1 MGVGGVH
8 NNLAPLTTG
17 DRAEGKKLQYPHPV
31 WSNPLAELV
40 AVGGPDRGKNYT
52 LGTQPVVLGRHS
64 DNAVALSDPRCSR
77 RHGELT
83 PTPTGWQLADLGSGN
98 GTRVNGSIITN
109 LLLKPGDQIDIGET
123 TLLLKDDVVEDVE
136 RTRIVMQA
144 DLGWPA
150 PIEQTMRADD
160 ARAIFQPSSA
170 LGLLYEASTLV
181 NSEPD
186 VDKLLHR
193 VLDLLLQ
200 HLPAEQGC
208 VLLKDGGPLLP
219 AAIRNHTGDE
229 KLHLSRTVAEHVLHT
244 GAGVL
249 LHDAPE
255 DERFRGGESI
265 VRQQLRHILC
275 VPLRGRHDTVG
286 VLFLVNTRS
295 DTGVRFVEDHLKM
308 ALAVAHQCA
317 LALEENR
324 YYQALIQSERLA
336 AVGQTLA
343 GLSHHIKNVMQG
355 VRFGSDLVRGGIDT
369 NDPERLRKGWAL
381 VEKNQKRI
389 DDLIFDM
396 LNVSKDREPVLE
408 PTSIAKLLTDVKEML
423 QGRAADNGVSLEITD
438 TDLPVVAADS
448 EAVLRAL
455 LNVVSN
461 ALDAVANTPNGMVHL
476 AAVID
481 GTDVVLTVDDN
492 GPGVPEQQRD
502 DIFKPFI
509 STKGSRGT
517 GLGLPASRK
526 TLREHGGDLTVC
538 SSTLG
543 GARFV
548 FRWPRG
554 A

>member
-1 MGVGGVH
+1 
-8 NNLAPLTTG
+8 
-17 DRAEGKKLQYPHPV
+17 
-31 WSNPLAELV
+31 LAELV
-40 AVGGPDRGKNYT
+40 VVAGPDRGRT
-52 LGTQPVVLGRHS
+52 FALAEGTVVLGRHS
-64 DNAVALSDPRCSR
+64 DNAVALSDLRCSR
-77 RHGELT
+77 KHCELT
-83 PTPTGWQLADLGSGN
+83 QTPTGWQLTDLGSGN
-98 GTRVNGSIITN
+98 GTRVNGSSVAKSI
-109 LLLKPGDQIDIGET
+109 LKPGDQIDIGET
-123 TLLLKDDVVEDVE
+123 TLLLNDEQKDEDVDQ
-136 RTRIVMQA
+136 TRIVLQA
-144 DLGWPA
+144 DIGWPA
-150 PIEQTMRADD
+150 TIEQSVLASD

-170 LGLLYEASTLV
+170 LALLYDASTLM

-186 VDKLLHR
+186 VDTMLHR

-208 VLLKDGGPLLP
+208 VLLKEGGPLLP
-219 AAIRNHTGDE
+219 AAIRNHTGDDE
-229 KLHLSRTVAEHVLHT
+229 LHLSRTVAEHVLTT

-249 LHDAPE
+249 LHDAPQ

-286 VLFLVNTRS
+286 VVFLVNTRTS
-295 DTGVRFVEDHLKM
+295 AEVRFVEDHLKM

-355 VRFGSDLVRGGIDT
+355 VRFGSDLVRGGIET
-369 NDPERLRKGWAL
+369 NDPERLRRGWVL

-396 LNVSKDREPVLE
+396 LNVSKDREPLLE
-408 PTSIAKLLTDVKEML
+408 PTSVPKLLADVGEML
-423 QGRAADNGVSLEITD
+423 LGRAADNGVTLTIVDAE
-438 TDLPVVAADS
+438 LPKVAADC
-448 EAVLRAL
+448 EGILRAL
-455 LNVVSN
+455 LNVASN
-461 ALDAVANTPNGMVHL
+461 ALDAVANTPDGLVQL
-476 AAVID
+476 AASID
-481 GTDVVLTVDDN
+481 GSDVILTVDDN
-492 GPGVPEQQRD
+492 GPGVPVAQRD

-526 TLREHGGDLTVC
+526 TLREHGGDLTVTD
-538 SSTLG
+538 SELG
-543 GARFV
+543 GARFT

>member
-1 MGVGGVH
+1 M
-8 NNLAPLTTG
+8 
-17 DRAEGKKLQYPHPV
+17 
-31 WSNPLAELV
+31 AELV
-40 AVGGPDRGKNYT
+40 VVAGPDRGRTFT
-52 LGTQPVVLGRHS
+52 LGDGAVVLGRHS
-64 DNAVALSDPRCSR
+64 DNAVALSDLRCSR
-77 RHGELT
+77 KHCELT
-83 PTPTGWQLADLGSGN
+83 PTPTGWQLSDLGSGN
-98 GTRVNGSIITN
+98 GTRVNGGVIESVT
-109 LLLKPGDQIDIGET
+109 LKPGDQIDIGET
-123 TLLLKDDVVEDVE
+123 TLLLNDEPKVADLD

-150 PIEQTMRADD
+150 PIEQSVKADD
-160 ARAIFQPSSA
+160 ARTIFQPSSA
-170 LGLLYEASTLV
+170 LALLYEASTLM

-208 VLLKDGGPLLP
+208 VLLKEGGPLLP
-219 AAIRNHTGDE
+219 AAIRNHTGHDE
-229 KLHLSRTVAEHVLHT
+229 LHLSRTVAEHVLTT

-249 LHDAPE
+249 LHDAPQ

-286 VLFLVNTRS
+286 VLFLVNTRTS
-295 DTGVRFVEDHLKM
+295 AEARFVEDHLKM

-355 VRFGSDLVRGGIDT
+355 VRFGSELVRGGMDK
-369 NDPERLRKGWAL
+369 NDPELLRRGWVL

-396 LNVSKDREPVLE
+396 LNVSKDREPILE
-408 PTSIAKLLTDVKEML
+408 RTSIQKLLSDVKEL
-423 QGRAADNGVSLEITD
+423 LTGRAADNGVSLIVPELE
-438 TDLPVVAADS
+438 LPQVAADE
-448 EAVLRAL
+448 EAIYRAL

-461 ALDAVANTPNGMVHL
+461 AIDAVA
-476 AAVID
+476 
-481 GTDVVLTVDDN
+481 GTENATVQLNALFDEAEVLITIDDN
-492 GPGVPEQQRD
+492 GPGVPDAQRE

-526 TLREHGGDLTVC
+526 TLREHGGDLTVTD
-538 SSTLG
+538 SELG

>member
-1 MGVGGVH
+1 M
-8 NNLAPLTTG
+8 
-17 DRAEGKKLQYPHPV
+17 
-31 WSNPLAELV
+31 AELV
-40 AVGGPDRGKNYT
+40 VVAGPDRGRT
-52 LGTQPVVLGRHS
+52 FALAEGAVVLGRHS

-77 RHGELT
+77 RHCELT
-83 PTPTGWQLADLGSGN
+83 ATSTGWQIIDLGSGN
-98 GTRVNGSIITN
+98 GTRVNGSTVESTI
-109 LLLKPGDQIDIGET
+109 LKPGDQIDIGET
-123 TLLLKDDVVEDVE
+123 TLLLNDGPKTEDVD
-136 RTRIVMQA
+136 RTRIVLQA
-144 DLGWPA
+144 DIGWPS
-150 PIEQTMRADD
+150 PIEQTVRADD

-170 LGLLYEASTLV
+170 LALLYDASTLV
-181 NSEPD
+181 NTEPD

-193 VLDLLLQ
+193 LLDLLLK

-208 VLLKDGGPLLP
+208 VLLKEGGPLLP
-219 AAIRNHTGDE
+219 AAVRNHTGDDE
-229 KLHLSRTVAEHVLHT
+229 LHLSRTVAEHVLTT

-249 LHDAPE
+249 LHDAPH

-286 VLFLVNTRS
+286 VLFLVNTR
-295 DTGVRFVEDHLKM
+295 TGAEVRFVEDHLKM

-355 VRFGSDLVRGGIDT
+355 VRFGSDLVRGGMET
-369 NDPERLRKGWAL
+369 NDPERLRRGWVL

-396 LNVSKDREPVLE
+396 LNVSKDREPLLE
-408 PTSIAKLLTDVKEML
+408 PTSLAKLLADVKEML
-423 QGRAADNGVSLEITD
+423 TGRAADNGVSLVIVES
-438 TDLPVVAADS
+438 DLPKVAADS
-448 EAVLRAL
+448 EAILRAL
-455 LNVVSN
+455 LNVASN
-461 ALDAVANTPNGMVHL
+461 ALDAVANTPNGTVQL
-476 AAVID
+476 AAMID
-481 GTDVVLTVDDN
+481 GGDVVITVDDN
-492 GPGVPEQQRD
+492 GPGVPPAQRD

-509 STKGSRGT
+509 SSKGSRGT

-526 TLREHGGDLTVC
+526 TLREHGGDLTV
-538 SSTLG
+538 TDGELG